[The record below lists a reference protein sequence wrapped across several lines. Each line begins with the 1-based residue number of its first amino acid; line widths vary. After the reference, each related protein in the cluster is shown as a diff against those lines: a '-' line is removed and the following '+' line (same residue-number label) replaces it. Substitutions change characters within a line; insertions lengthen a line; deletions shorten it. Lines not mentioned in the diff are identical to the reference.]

1 MAEPDPDSHY
11 AQPLPAAIITA
22 AFFCSDLSRAANART
37 RQRHGPIPSAL
48 LHGAGKQDKVP
59 RKEKNGFQVHFHT
72 CWCILHEAPQYR
84 HSIPPVTSHS
94 SGSLPQPGQACS
106 SHQLIQQFECVKNI
120 VFHMLQSPEYM
131 IFFISLVIAFSQEV

>member
-37 RQRHGPIPSAL
+37 HVKGMAPVPSSL

-59 RKEKNGFQVHFHT
+59 GKEKNGFQMQFHT
-72 CWCILHEAPQYR
+72 YWCVMHEAMCLSTPAQAQ
-84 HSIPPVTSHS
+84 HPPRNLAQLW
-94 SGSLPQPGQACS
+94 SLTQPGWAFS
-106 SHQLIQQFECVKNI
+106 SHQLIQQF
-120 VFHMLQSPEYM
+120 
-131 IFFISLVIAFSQEV
+131 